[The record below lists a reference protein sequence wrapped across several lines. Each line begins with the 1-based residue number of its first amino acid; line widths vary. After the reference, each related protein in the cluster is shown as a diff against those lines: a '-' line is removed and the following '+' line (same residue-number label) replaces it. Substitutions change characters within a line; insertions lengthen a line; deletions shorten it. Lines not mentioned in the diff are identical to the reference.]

1 MCGGGGTGG
10 RWSGIIPGRAP
21 SRPPEGGGIF
31 AGCPPGRAPGGP
43 PGGTPIW
50 LPIGP
55 IWLLK
60 MLGPSRT
67 SSFFRLP
74 RPAGSRGRSSTPP
87 LEGGGGPRVMAP
99 GGGKP
104 GGICMGLK
112 PGLMKG
118 GGGTPGGKEGGG
130 KPIGPGK
137 TGGWREPT
145 PTIGCCIG
153 GTCTGGA
160 AGAATDKTC
169 ASSGCCCSDRPLWVS
184 SSGRSRAFLTPIH
197 SGDKVST
204 SSIPPSLSSSNC
216 SSLILDQGM

>member
-10 RWSGIIPGRAP
+10 RWSGMIPGRAP
-21 SRPPEGGGIF
+21 SRPPEGGWRF
-31 AGCPPGRAPGGP
+31 PGGP
-43 PGGTPIW
+43 PGREPGGPPTW
-50 LPIGP
+50 LPKGP

-60 MLGPSRT
+60 MLLPSRT
-67 SSFFRLP
+67 SSFFLLP
-74 RPAGSRGRSSTPP
+74 TPAGSKGGSSTPP
-87 LEGGGGPRVMAP
+87 LEVGGGPRGMAP

-130 KPIGPGK
+130 MPMGPGK

-153 GTCTGGA
+153 GTCA
-160 AGAATDKTC
+160 
-169 ASSGCCCSDRPLWVS
+169 
-184 SSGRSRAFLTPIH
+184 
-197 SGDKVST
+197 
-204 SSIPPSLSSSNC
+204 
-216 SSLILDQGM
+216 